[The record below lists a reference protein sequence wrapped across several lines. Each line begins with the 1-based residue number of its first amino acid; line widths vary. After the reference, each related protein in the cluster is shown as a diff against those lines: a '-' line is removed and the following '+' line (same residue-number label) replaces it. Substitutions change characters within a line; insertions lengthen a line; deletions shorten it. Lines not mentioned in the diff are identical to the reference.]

1 MLKTTCGEEFDK
13 CQTYYLK
20 IISFDRLFLKEVL
33 LMSFW
38 CMLFYYYYFIN
49 VIRVYVILLMLL

>member
-33 LMSFW
+33 LMSFGA
-38 CMLFYYYYFIN
+38 CYFI
-49 VIRVYVILLMLL
+49 IIILLMLLGCM